1 MSIFQ
6 GTEGNDNIT
15 GSNYNDVI
23 YGKGGNDYL
32 LGDGGND
39 TIYGGNGYD
48 TLNGGEGNDVLY
60 GEDGD
65 DLLYGLAGDD
75 YLDGG
80 TGSDTM
86 YGGAGNDTYVVDS
99 LDDEPDETVR
109 QGSGIDT
116 VIAQVNGYTLGED
129 IENLILDEGKAKYGY
144 GNELN
149 NEMHGNSYN
158 NSLYGYGGND
168 TLMGYDGDDML
179 KGGEGDDI
187 LNGGIG
193 DDFMYGGEGNDIY
206 VVQDEG
212 DQVIEYE
219 NEGYDQVNVGILKSY
234 TLTDDVENLVLLE
247 GGGTLNGTGN
257 SLDNAIL
264 GNELSN
270 TLSGL
275 DGNDILNGGLGDD
288 TMYGGKGDDIFVVQD
303 AGDVVI
309 ENANEGIDQVNVGVL
324 QGYILPKNI
333 ENLVLLEGAGTSI
346 GLGNTLDNKIQGN
359 ELSNMITGLDG
370 NDTLMGMAGDDTLSG
385 DNGNDLLYGGTGD
398 DYLFGGEGNDTYLF
412 SAGDQMGI
420 IQDTSGTDS
429 ILFDNSVSKD
439 NIAFF
444 MDEENNLHI
453 DYGETAGQDLIGV
466 VDQVNGT
473 IEHIQVGNY
482 SISNTAIEQL
492 IQDMSAYITEQG
504 LVIDSVEDVKA
515 NAELM
520 TMVNS
525 AWTSAA

>member
-1 MSIFQ
+1 M
-6 GTEGNDNIT
+6 
-15 GSNYNDVI
+15 
-23 YGKGGNDYL
+23 
-32 LGDGGND
+32 
-39 TIYGGNGYD
+39 
-48 TLNGGEGNDVLY
+48 
-60 GEDGD
+60 
-65 DLLYGLAGDD
+65 
-75 YLDGG
+75 
-80 TGSDTM
+80 
-86 YGGAGNDTYVVDS
+86 
-99 LDDEPDETVR
+99 R

-129 IENLILDEGKAKYGY
+129 IENLILDEGKARYGY

-149 NEMHGNSYN
+149 NEMHGNSYD
-158 NSLYGYGGND
+158 NSLYGYGGD
-168 TLMGYDGDDML
+168 DVLMGYGGDDML
-179 KGGEGDDI
+179 KGGEGNDI

-212 DQVIEYE
+212 DQVIEYA
-219 NEGYDQVNVGILKSY
+219 NEGRDQVNVGILESY
-234 TLTDDVENLVLLE
+234 TLTDNVEDLLLLE
-247 GGGTLNGTGN
+247 GSGTSIGIGN
-257 SLDNAIL
+257 SLDNIIV

-275 DGNDILNGGLGDD
+275 N
-288 TMYGGKGDDIFVVQD
+288 
-303 AGDVVI
+303 
-309 ENANEGIDQVNVGVL
+309 
-324 QGYILPKNI
+324 
-333 ENLVLLEGAGTSI
+333 
-346 GLGNTLDNKIQGN
+346 
-359 ELSNMITGLDG
+359 G
-370 NDTLMGMAGDDTLSG
+370 NDT
-385 DNGNDLLYGGTGD
+385 LYGGTGN

-412 SAGDQMGI
+412 SAGDQIGI

-444 MDEENNLHI
+444 MDEENNLYI

-466 VDQVNGT
+466 ADQVNGT
-473 IEHIQVGNY
+473 IEHIQVGDY